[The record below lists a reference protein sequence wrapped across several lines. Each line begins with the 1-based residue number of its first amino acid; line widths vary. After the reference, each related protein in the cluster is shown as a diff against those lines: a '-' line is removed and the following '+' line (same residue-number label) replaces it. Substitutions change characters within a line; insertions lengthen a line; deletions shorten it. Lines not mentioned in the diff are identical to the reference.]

1 MKTLSEQLTDVYEP
15 LVPQVI
21 EQLKLARKET
31 QCPFVLSVARHPSDP
46 NTYIQDYESWYAHA
60 DVKVMFFGQE
70 VHLWEKNE
78 DEDFRDVQRK
88 YEELY
93 EDMYIITD
101 QGGYWDERK
110 IASGNRFLRWGC
122 NGIMSGIVE
131 QILRPNYPGKRVSMI
146 WNNISKL
153 STKTGGPV
161 DPAITHTIEHNYF
174 NVIPAEV
181 EILQPDIVI
190 FLTGPG
196 FNNKYYDYIKE
207 NFTFTGEPTSIG
219 NIPIDQLARLPLK
232 EAKLAY
238 KTYHPNFR
246 VPKGM
251 KAKELNGMFYKA
263 IIEDIKL
270 HISEIIK

>member
-1 MKTLSEQLTDVYEP
+1 MNTLSEKLTDVYAP
-15 LVPQVI
+15 LIP
-21 EQLKLARKET
+21 KLEEELNLHGKET
-31 QCPFVLSVARHPSDP
+31 QCPFVLSIAQHRDDDC
-46 NTYIQDYESWYAHA
+46 TYIPKYEEWYTHA

-78 DEDFRDVQRK
+78 DFRDVQRM
-88 YEELY
+88 YEKLY

-131 QILRPNYPGKRVSMI
+131 QILQPNYPGKRVSMI

-161 DPAITHTIEHNYF
+161 DPAITHAIERKFFH
-174 NVIPAEV
+174 VIPQEV
-181 EILQPDIVI
+181 EILQPDIVV

-196 FNNKYYDYIKE
+196 QNKYYNYILE
-207 NFTFTGEPTSIG
+207 NFNLIG
-219 NIPIDQLARLPLK
+219 DPCSLSNIPVHDLAKLSL
-232 EAKLAY
+232 EGVKLAY
-238 KTYHPNFR
+238 KTCHPNKR
-246 VPKGM
+246 VGKGE
-251 KAKELNGMFYKA
+251 KAKAFNLKLYQA
-263 IIEDIKL
+263 ILDDIKV
-270 HISEIIK
+270 HIGEIIK